1 MKKIHSIREAVK
13 SLKEQVKEWIK
24 ENPSGYLPYMR
35 LKREEAPD
43 GLTKAEKE
51 EYEEEFN
58 YLTNELTL
66 FFGDL
71 TWEQANK
78 VQDIINEVI
87 RRVNNCRE
95 EKDLV

>member
-13 SLKEQVKEWIK
+13 SLKEQVKEWVK
-24 ENPSGYLPYMR
+24 ENPSGYLPHMR

-58 YLTNELTL
+58 YLTNNDTL

-71 TWEQANK
+71 TWLQANR
-78 VQDIINEVI
+78 VQDIINSEI
-87 RRVNNCRE
+87 AKINNAR
-95 EKDLV
+95 